1 VDLTKLV
8 ELANS
13 ETLFAVLFIAGLIYI
28 ALYVKG
34 MLQSNKEDNHRRENQ
49 LIDIYKEQID
59 KGDKREEE
67 LMHYLD
73 RNTYQLENI
82 SGTLEGVQT
91 NLAKLDGRVEDNFTS
106 VWKELNTKEN
116 KNNKEGD
123 FNG

>member
-34 MLQSNKEDNHRRENQ
+34 MLQSNKDDNHRRENQ

-67 LMHYLD
+67 LMDYLD
-73 RNTYQLENI
+73 KNTNQLENI
-82 SGTLEGVQT
+82 AGTLKGVQT
-91 NLAKLDGRVEDNFTS
+91 NIAKLEDRVEDNFMN
-106 VWKELNTKEN
+106 VWKELGTKEN
-116 KNNKEGD
+116 KNNKESD
-123 FNG
+123 L

>member
-1 VDLTKLV
+1 MDLTKLV

-34 MLQSNKEDNHRRENQ
+34 MLQSNKDDNHRRENQ

-67 LMHYLD
+67 LMDYLD
-73 RNTYQLENI
+73 KNTDQLENI
-82 SGTLEGVQT
+82 AGTLKGVQT
-91 NLAKLDGRVEDNFTS
+91 NIAKLEDRVEDNFMS
-106 VWKELNTKEN
+106 VWKELGTKEN
-116 KNNKEGD
+116 KNINKESD
-123 FNG
+123 L

>member
-28 ALYVKG
+28 GLYVKG
-34 MLQSNKEDNHRRENQ
+34 MLQSNKDDNHRRENQ

-67 LMHYLD
+67 LMDYLD
-73 RNTYQLENI
+73 KNTDQLENI
-82 SGTLEGVQT
+82 AGTLKGVQT
-91 NLAKLDGRVEDNFTS
+91 NIEKLEDKVEGNFMN
-106 VWKELNTKEN
+106 VWKELGTKEN
-116 KNNKEGD
+116 KNNKESD
-123 FNG
+123 

>member
-13 ETLFAVLFIAGLIYI
+13 ETLFAILFIAGLIYI

-34 MLQSNKEDNHRRENQ
+34 MLQSNKDDNHRRENQ

-67 LMHYLD
+67 LMDYLD
-73 RNTYQLENI
+73 KNTDQLENI
-82 SGTLEGVQT
+82 AGTLKGVQT
-91 NLAKLDGRVEDNFTS
+91 NIEKLEDRVEDNFMS
-106 VWKELNTKEN
+106 VWKELGTKEN
-116 KNNKEGD
+116 KNINKESD
-123 FNG
+123 L

>member
-1 VDLTKLV
+1 MDLTKLI

-106 VWKELNTKEN
+106 VWKELDTKEN
-116 KNNKEGD
+116 KNINKESD
-123 FNG
+123 L